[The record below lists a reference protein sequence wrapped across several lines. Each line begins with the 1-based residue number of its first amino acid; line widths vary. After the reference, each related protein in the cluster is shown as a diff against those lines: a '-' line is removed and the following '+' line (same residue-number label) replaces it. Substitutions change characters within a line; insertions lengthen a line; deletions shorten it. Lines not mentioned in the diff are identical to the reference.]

1 MQKLQSETHKEP
13 PPIVSIT
20 NSVLSQIQDI
30 SRVIDRGLQAMHDVD
45 RHLGTEIASLTSDN
59 DSLLCPLQYLH
70 HAIDD

>member
-1 MQKLQSETHKEP
+1 
-13 PPIVSIT
+13 
-20 NSVLSQIQDI
+20 
-30 SRVIDRGLQAMHDVD
+30 MHDVD